1 MFSVDT
7 YIAGLPVTT
16 LNGAYN
22 VCSAGADPGIC
33 NGGGGSRKKNKLMT
47 FFFAITPSVHCF
59 YAAVSYSL
67 SLPPLVRIYTSEYFR
82 NFFLLLGPWG
92 GGRRVR
98 L

>member
-47 FFFAITPSVHCF
+47 FFLQSLRQFTAFTPRSHILYHYPPSSGSIQANISATFF
-59 YAAVSYSL
+59 YY
-67 SLPPLVRIYTSEYFR
+67 
-82 NFFLLLGPWG
+82 
-92 GGRRVR
+92 
-98 L
+98 